1 MSHWNVVSVWLGF
14 MLFFNLKMISWWHW
28 NVPFFPH
35 LYLFLQF
42 NLPSIIL
49 RWDQVFNQSTQQQ
62 QLQFYFIW
70 KINENWQK
78 LKKEFKKY
86 WFGISFSRTI
96 PRAKT
101 VQRYALHNIAVLVL
115 SRNAQQQQLYL
126 YWSTERLR
134 TDETEFKK
142 YWIGISLLW
151 T

>member
-101 VQRYALHNIAVLVL
+101 VQRYALHNIASFKGGFSVVT
-115 SRNAQQQQLYL
+115 Q
-126 YWSTERLR
+126 R
-134 TDETEFKK
+134 TTTTTTLFILINRKIKNWRD
-142 YWIGISLLW
+142 GI
-151 T
+151 